1 MFIFLPFKF
10 NFLQT
15 IAFLNW
21 KNLKELNSLKHNLWD
36 MDKQWNIYVHMK
48 YNSIQFEN
56 DDLYFSSFRGL
67 LENIYCYDIIKVWIF
82 WFICVKKSSEII
94 IYTIEKLF
102 QSFKQINLQKRIS
115 LEIMTKYIH
124 KPYICIDI
132 KRTCTIVIIWN
143 DECMSK
149 DYL

>member
-1 MFIFLPFKF
+1 MHNLIRNILNKTQGHLFPVMWKDLPKSVKNIHEYRLKNKLFIFLPFKF

-56 DDLYFSSFRGL
+56 DDLYFSNFRGL
-67 LENIYCYDIIKVWIF
+67 LENIYCYDIIKVWIL
-82 WFICVKKSSEII
+82 WFICIKKSSEII
-94 IYTIEKLF
+94 IYTIENLF
-102 QSFKQINLQKRIS
+102 QKFKQIN
-115 LEIMTKYIH
+115 
-124 KPYICIDI
+124 
-132 KRTCTIVIIWN
+132 
-143 DECMSK
+143 
-149 DYL
+149 

>member
-56 DDLYFSSFRGL
+56 NDLYFSSFRGL
-67 LENIYCYDIIKVWIF
+67 LENIYCYDIIKVWII
-82 WFICVKKSSEII
+82 WFICIKKSSEII
-94 IYTIEKLF
+94 IYTTENLF
-102 QSFKQINLQKRIS
+102 QSFKQINSQKRIS
-115 LEIMTKYIH
+115 HGNNDKYIH
-124 KPYICIDI
+124 KPYSCINI
-132 KRTCTIVIIWN
+132 KHTCTIVKSGN

-149 DYL
+149 DCL